1 MSLTIVNKRCPEE
14 TNSDYAYRL
23 IRRNIMNLYLK
34 PGAVL
39 NEAELSDQ
47 LGMSRTPIREALILL
62 KNEGLVDIMP
72 QRGSRVSHISLSLV
86 REGYFMRRILETAII
101 REIAGALSSEQT
113 AALKA
118 NLELQ
123 RQELARYVDKLS
135 DDFFDLDDDMHR
147 MLYEFSNR
155 NHIWSALH
163 GVNSHYDR
171 VRYLDTVVN
180 DVDQSAILENHST
193 LYCYLLMG
201 IPGWISRIQS
211 HPIRIILWI
220 DDRHVFNKYIS
231 YGILS
236 PSHTAA
242 RRSAES
248 MCTFPAVSLCHLYT
262 VFILY
267 LYLFFH
273 PLKYVHFFTFFYFF
287 FVRYLLFPLFF
298 TIFF

>member
-118 NLELQ
+118 NLEL
-123 RQELARYVDKLS
+123 
-135 DDFFDLDDDMHR
+135 
-147 MLYEFSNR
+147 LYEFSNR

-201 IPGWISRIQS
+201 IPGDVDIAKFCNDHLGRFLLDFQNTIT
-211 HPIRIILWI
+211 
-220 DDRHVFNKYIS
+220 S
-231 YGILS
+231 Y
-236 PSHTAA
+236 PD
-242 RRSAES
+242 
-248 MCTFPAVSLCHLYT
+248 
-262 VFILY
+262 
-267 LYLFFH
+267 
-273 PLKYVHFFTFFYFF
+273 YF
-287 FVRYLLFPLFF
+287 VD
-298 TIFF
+298 

>member
-1 MSLTIVNKRCPEE
+1 MIRTWKFPDFQVSFIPRLGKPRFFWYKTIKTSKGGASFMSLTIVNKRCPEE

-163 GVNSHYDR
+163 GANSHYDR

-201 IPGWISRIQS
+201 IPGDVDIAKFCNDHLGRFLLDFQNTIT
-211 HPIRIILWI
+211 
-220 DDRHVFNKYIS
+220 S
-231 YGILS
+231 Y
-236 PSHTAA
+236 PD
-242 RRSAES
+242 
-248 MCTFPAVSLCHLYT
+248 
-262 VFILY
+262 
-267 LYLFFH
+267 
-273 PLKYVHFFTFFYFF
+273 YF
-287 FVRYLLFPLFF
+287 VD
-298 TIFF
+298 

>member
-1 MSLTIVNKRCPEE
+1 M
-14 TNSDYAYRL
+14 
-23 IRRNIMNLYLK
+23 
-34 PGAVL
+34 
-39 NEAELSDQ
+39 
-47 LGMSRTPIREALILL
+47 
-62 KNEGLVDIMP
+62 DIMP

-180 DVDQSAILENHST
+180 DVDQSAILETTARFTAICSWEF
-193 LYCYLLMG
+193 
-201 IPGWISRIQS
+201 PGMWISPSSAMTIWAGSCWISRIQS

>member
-1 MSLTIVNKRCPEE
+1 MSLTIVNKRCPDE

-171 VRYLDTVVN
+171 VRYL
-180 DVDQSAILENHST
+180 
-193 LYCYLLMG
+193 
-201 IPGWISRIQS
+201 
-211 HPIRIILWI
+211 
-220 DDRHVFNKYIS
+220 
-231 YGILS
+231 
-236 PSHTAA
+236 
-242 RRSAES
+242 
-248 MCTFPAVSLCHLYT
+248 SLIH
-262 VFILY
+262 I
-267 LYLFFH
+267 
-273 PLKYVHFFTFFYFF
+273 
-287 FVRYLLFPLFF
+287 
-298 TIFF
+298 

>member
-147 MLYEFSNR
+147 MLY
-155 NHIWSALH
+155 
-163 GVNSHYDR
+163 
-171 VRYLDTVVN
+171 
-180 DVDQSAILENHST
+180 
-193 LYCYLLMG
+193 
-201 IPGWISRIQS
+201 
-211 HPIRIILWI
+211 
-220 DDRHVFNKYIS
+220 
-231 YGILS
+231 
-236 PSHTAA
+236 
-242 RRSAES
+242 
-248 MCTFPAVSLCHLYT
+248 
-262 VFILY
+262 
-267 LYLFFH
+267 
-273 PLKYVHFFTFFYFF
+273 
-287 FVRYLLFPLFF
+287 
-298 TIFF
+298 

>member
-1 MSLTIVNKRCPEE
+1 MSLTIVNKRCPDE

-39 NEAELSDQ
+39 NEAELSEQ

-101 REIAGALSSEQT
+101 QEIAGTLSSGQT
-113 AALKA
+113 KA
-118 NLELQ
+118 MKNNLELQ
-123 RQELARYVDKLS
+123 RQELARNVNELS

-155 NHIWSALH
+155 HHIWSALH

-171 VRYLDTVVN
+171 VRYLDTAVN
-180 DVDQSAILENHST
+180 GVNQSVLLENHNT

-201 IPGWISRIQS
+201 IPGNVDIAKFCSD
-211 HPIRIILWI
+211 HL
-220 DDRHVFNKYIS
+220 
-231 YGILS
+231 LS
-236 PSHTAA
+236 LIH
-242 RRSAES
+242 
-248 MCTFPAVSLCHLYT
+248 
-262 VFILY
+262 I
-267 LYLFFH
+267 
-273 PLKYVHFFTFFYFF
+273 
-287 FVRYLLFPLFF
+287 
-298 TIFF
+298 